1 LLDGIIHEYVPLQG
15 KEKIMTTQADLV
27 SHPGVIH
34 SIDEQKL
41 KVLVISVSACGACK
55 VKGSCSMAEMEE
67 KIVDAQADSN
77 ESFQVGDQVTV
88 SMRQSHGNLAVFLGY
103 GLPFIL
109 LMVTLVCCVAAGLGQ
124 GQAGLVSVGILVPYY
139 LLLYYFRNS
148 LTKTF
153 RFYVRHADHLSAHNN
168 SL

>member
-1 LLDGIIHEYVPLQG
+1 MLLDGIIREYVPLSG
-15 KEKIMTTQADLV
+15 KDMIMTTQADLI

-41 KVLVISVSACGACK
+41 KVLVISVSACGTCK

-67 KIVDAQADSN
+67 KIVDAQADSD

-88 SMRQSHGNLAVFLGY
+88 SMRQLHGNLAVFLGY

-109 LMVTLVCCVAAGLGQ
+109 LLVTLVCCVAAGLGQ
-124 GQAGLVSVGILVPYY
+124 GQSGLASLSILIPYY
-139 LLLYYFRNS
+139 LLLYFFRNN

-153 RFYVRHADHLSAHNN
+153 RFYVRHSEPSIAHNN
-168 SL
+168 